1 MERIFSYRQRLPEWI
16 WGGADSALQSN
27 LFLVNTKGLKSAS
40 RHITASGCL
49 HRCFAYSELINNF
62 ITPEGFTD
70 IAWEKA
76 LDSGQPIGRN
86 RLNTDNHL
94 LRLFYPIFNLVSWN
108 MSWEGSRM
116 CLWNTFCL
124 ACVVLVSGSQ
134 RLIWSSDVL
143 WPCVRAAAWDVDI
156 LVFNTLY
163 CWSFVLRHCNGSW
176 YIWVL
181 KALYQVCV
189 CADMVSESQLATW
202 PGVLHNIAIL
212 QVLLFMFQNFWTTLL
227 LWFSFGGK
235 TLASIW
241 GAGAGWR
248 GNSFTTFCLPGTAAL
263 FNLTQKM
270 LESQHSLW
278 IGVQCVK

>member
-1 MERIFSYRQRLPEWI
+1 MFASLLRLFWIDQQFYHSWRLFWYCME
-16 WGGADSALQSN
+16 
-27 LFLVNTKGLKSAS
+27 KGTGL
-40 RHITASGCL
+40 
-49 HRCFAYSELINNF
+49 
-62 ITPEGFTD
+62 
-70 IAWEKA
+70 
-76 LDSGQPIGRN
+76 PIGRN
-86 RLNTDNHL
+86 RLNTVNHL
-94 LRLFYPIFNLVSWN
+94 LRLFYPISNLVSWN
-108 MSWEGSRM
+108 MSWEGNRM

-134 RLIWSSDVL
+134 WLIWSSDML
-143 WPCVRAAAWDVDI
+143 WPCVRAAAWDVDS

-163 CWSFVLRHCNGSW
+163 YWSFVLRHCNGSW
-176 YIWVL
+176 YIWVF

-189 CADMVSESQLATW
+189 CAVMVSESQLATW

-270 LESQHSLW
+270 LESQHSLL
-278 IGVQCVK
+278 IGVQCVR